1 MDFGYRSSAHTRG
14 GILPGSL
21 VRERLIDEPQTSAA
35 AALELVRLGPLMAL
49 TSGSAEIGVGL
60 VDGPI
65 AVDHPDLA
73 EASISPVGADSSACF
88 RSSSAACA
96 HGTFVAGILA
106 ARRDSGA
113 PAICPGCTLLVR
125 PIFSETTADGALPTA
140 SPDDLGHA
148 IVECVNAGARIVNL
162 SAATGG
168 PTTRVEQGLREA
180 LDYAARRG
188 VLVVAAA
195 GNQATLGSSEITRHP
210 GVIPVVAYDLRG
222 RPMDQS
228 NFGGSSGRRGLG
240 APGEGIV
247 SLAAAG
253 TSAPLAGTSFA
264 AAFVSGAMA
273 LLWSL
278 FPAADAASLRR
289 ALSHGLRRT
298 AVIPPLMDAH
308 ASHQLLASGFG

>member
-1 MDFGYRSSAHTRG
+1 MDRTPESCRP
-14 GILPGSL
+14 L
-21 VRERLIDEPQTSAA
+21 REGLIDAPRASAA

-49 TSGSAEIGVGL
+49 SSGSAEIGVGL
-60 VDGPI
+60 VDGPV

-73 EASISPVGADSSACF
+73 EASIRPVGADSSACS
-88 RSSSAACA
+88 RSTSGACA

-106 ARRDSGA
+106 ARRDSRA

-125 PIFSETTADGALPTA
+125 PIFRETAADGALPTA
-140 SPDDLGHA
+140 TPDDVGRA
-148 IVECVNAGARIVNL
+148 IIECVNVGARIVNL

-168 PTTRVEQGLREA
+168 PTTRAEQSLREA

-195 GNQATLGSSEITRHP
+195 GNQSALGSSEITRHP
-210 GVIPVVAYDLRG
+210 GVIPVVAYDLSG
-222 RPMDQS
+222 RPMEQS

-247 SLAAAG
+247 SLAAEG
-253 TSAPLAGTSFA
+253 TSAPLSGTSFA
-264 AAFVSGAMA
+264 AAFVTGAIA

-289 ALSHGLRRT
+289 ALSHSLRRA

-308 ASHQLLASGFG
+308 AAHQLLASDFR